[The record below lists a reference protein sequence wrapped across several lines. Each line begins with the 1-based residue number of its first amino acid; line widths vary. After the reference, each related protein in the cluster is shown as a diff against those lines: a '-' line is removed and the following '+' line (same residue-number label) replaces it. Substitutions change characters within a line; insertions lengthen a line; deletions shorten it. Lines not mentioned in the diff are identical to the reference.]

1 MEAEMIAAFLAEENI
16 RVLIR
21 RTAGFD
27 VPEFLAAGPRELLVR
42 ADELERAQAL
52 VESHFGLN

>member
-1 MEAEMIAAFLAEENI
+1 MISAFLEGEGI
-16 RVLIR
+16 HVLIR

-42 ADELERAQAL
+42 ADELERAQLL

>member
-1 MEAEMIAAFLAEENI
+1 MIAAFLAEEGI
-16 RVLIR
+16 RCLIR

-42 ADELERAQAL
+42 ADEFDRAKQL

>member
-1 MEAEMIAAFLAEENI
+1 MIAAFLAEEGI

-42 ADELERAQAL
+42 DDELERASAL